1 MFRRANS
8 DGRRFVDASTIE
20 FEESVRAIYK
30 NGRVDDYI
38 DYDNDIEKQDDG
50 HYYADSEEEPKHNE
64 LSALFDSDLNF
75 YEQILQNK
83 REQALEEFLNAH
95 SHRSR

>member
-8 DGRRFVDASTIE
+8 DGRRFVDNSTIE
-20 FEESVRAIYK
+20 FEEGIRSIYK
-30 NGRVDDYI
+30 NGSVDDFV
-38 DYDNDIEKQDDG
+38 DYDNEQDDG
-50 HYYADSEEEPKHNE
+50 HYYAFEEEPKNNDM
-64 LSALFDSDLNF
+64 SILFNSDLNF
-75 YEQILQNK
+75 YEQILQDK